1 MMLHNIPTGCKAID
15 RALDGGIPLRNVSL
29 IYGEA
34 ETGKTTL
41 AMQCAT
47 NCARH
52 GYKTLFVDCD
62 GTFSAQR
69 LSQIASEDFKEIA
82 DLIIL
87 VKPNSFREQTTLID
101 QLTNYIT
108 ANFGLVVFDT
118 ITSLYRAKV
127 AEDSGETFKL
137 NRELNR
143 QLASLA
149 QIARTQNIAIL
160 ATSQVRSSF
169 KETFSVEPVGTRVL
183 KFWAD
188 TIIALKPTEQSQVIR
203 AILEKTPKKTKDI
216 QPLTS
221 YLKIEKTGMHEH
233 SVH

>member
-1 MMLHNIPTGCKAID
+1 MFHNISTGCKTID
-15 RALDGGIPLRNVSL
+15 RALDGGIPLRSVSL

-52 GYKTLFVDCD
+52 GYKTLFVDCV

-108 ANFGLVVFDT
+108 TNFGLVVFDT

-127 AEDSGETFKL
+127 AEDSEETFKL

-143 QLASLA
+143 ELASLA
-149 QIARTQNIAIL
+149 QIARTCSIAIL
-160 ATSQVRSSF
+160 VTSQVRSSF
-169 KETFSVEPVGTRVL
+169 KETYVSVEPVGTRVL

-188 TIIALKPTEQSQVIR
+188 TIIALKPAEEPQVIK
-203 AILEKTPKKTKDI
+203 AILEKTPKKTKGV

-221 YLKIEKTGMHEH
+221 YLKIEKTGIHDH
-233 SVH
+233 PVH

>member
-1 MMLHNIPTGCKAID
+1 MLHNISTGCKTID
-15 RALDGGIPLRNVSL
+15 RALDGGIPLKSVSL

-34 ETGKTTL
+34 ETGKTTI
-41 AMQCAT
+41 AMQCAI
-47 NCARH
+47 NCAKH
-52 GYKTLFVDCD
+52 GYKTLFIDCD

-69 LSQIASEDFKEIA
+69 LSQIAAEDFKQVS

-87 VKPNSFREQTTLID
+87 VKPNSFREQATLID
-101 QLTNYIT
+101 QLTDYIAT
-108 ANFGLVVFDT
+108 NFGLVVFDT

-127 AEDSGETFKL
+127 ADDSEETFKL

-143 QLASLA
+143 ELASIA

-169 KETFSVEPVGTRVL
+169 KEMYGSVEPVGTRVL

-188 TIIALKPTEQSQVIR
+188 IIIALKPTEERQVIR
-203 AILEKTPKKTKDI
+203 AILEKAPKKTKEI

-221 YLKIEKTGMHEH
+221 YLKIDKTGMHEH
-233 SVH
+233 PVH